1 MNHHF
6 SKILIVGVLLLFGY
20 LMPAPA
26 HADTASDQ
34 QRIQELQ
41 AKINALEQQASAYR
55 SNIAGEQA
63 KANSLKKEISIL
75 QNQIGGIQAQ
85 IAATDAKIGKTEIE
99 IGGIQEKIG
108 DTREEMSRKRE
119 TVGRM
124 IYFLDQKD
132 KESILTSL
140 LKYANLSAFL
150 SQLHDLASMQ
160 GSLLN
165 IVTGLK
171 EVKASLEDDKVELEA
186 KQADLEQ
193 LSDEAAQRKR
203 ELDAVKNQKNS
214 VLKVTKGQEANY
226 QKLLTD
232 TEKLQRDANLE
243 VFRLEE
249 QLRQALDPNSV
260 PSIRPGILSW
270 PLAISGRVTQG
281 YGCIESAFARRNYPT
296 CNGGRGGFHNGY
308 DIAAPYGTPLLA
320 ADDGRVIAV
329 GSAPNAYGTWLVI
342 EHPNGLATAYT
353 HMSVRKLA
361 VGQVVKRGTVVGEMG
376 STGLSTGSHLHFMV
390 YAPKTF
396 TVQASKISGTLPIG
410 ATLNPPDYL
419 P

>member
-1 MNHHF
+1 M
-6 SKILIVGVLLLFGY
+6 IAGALLSFGY
-20 LMPAPA
+20 MMPSSVYA
-26 HADTASDQ
+26 ADTAANQ
-34 QRIQELQ
+34 ARIQELQ
-41 AKINALEQQASAYR
+41 ARINALEQQAAGYR

-85 IAATDAKIGKTEIE
+85 IAATDAKIGKTELE
-99 IGGIQEKIG
+99 IDGIQEKIG
-108 DTREEMSRKRE
+108 ETREEMSRKRE

-160 GSLLN
+160 GTLLN

-171 EVKASLEDDKVELEA
+171 DVKASLEEEKVELES

-193 LSDEAAQRKR
+193 LSDEALQRKR
-203 ELDAVKNQKNS
+203 ELDAVRNQKNN

-226 QKLLTD
+226 QKLLTA
-232 TEKLQRDANLE
+232 TEEQQREANLE
-243 VFRLEE
+243 VFRLEDE
-249 QLRQALDPNSV
+249 LRRALDPNSV
-260 PSIRPGILSW
+260 PSIRPGVLSW
-270 PLAISGRVTQG
+270 PLSVPGRVTQA
-281 YGCIESAFARRNYPT
+281 YGCINTSFAIRNYSDCP
-296 CNGGRGGFHNGY
+296 GGQRGGFHNGY

-329 GSAPNAYGTWLVI
+329 GTAPRAYGIWLVI
-342 EHPNGLATAYT
+342 EHPNGLVTAYT

-361 VGQVVKRGTVVGEMG
+361 VGQVVKRGAVVGEMG

-396 TVQASKISGTLPIG
+396 RVAPSTISGTLPIG
-410 ATLNPPDYL
+410 ATLNPKEYL

>member
-1 MNHHF
+1 MNQRLR
-6 SKILIVGVLLLFGY
+6 ITLLPLLLLAGF
-20 LMPAPA
+20 LPALV
-26 HADTASDQ
+26 HADTAADQ
-34 QRIQELQ
+34 KRIQDLQ
-41 AKINALEQQASAYR
+41 AQIEALERQAAMYR
-55 SNIAGEQA
+55 GNIAGEQA
-63 KANSLKKEISIL
+63 KADSLKKEISIL

-85 IAATDAKIGKTEIE
+85 INATDAKIDKTELE

-108 DTREEMSRKRE
+108 ETRENITRKRE

-132 KESILTSL
+132 KEGVLTSL
-140 LKYANLSAFL
+140 IKYANLSDFL
-150 SQLHDLASMQ
+150 SQLHDLANVQ
-160 GSLLN
+160 GNMLG

-171 EVKASLEDDKVELEA
+171 EIKAVLESDRAELEV
-186 KQADLEQ
+186 KQQDLEQ
-193 LSDEAAQRKR
+193 LSDEALQRKR
-203 ELDAVKNQKNS
+203 ALDAVKNQKNS

-226 QKLLTD
+226 QKLLTE
-232 TEKLQRDANLE
+232 TERQQREANLE
-243 VFRLEE
+243 VFRLEDE
-249 QLRQALDPNSV
+249 LRRALDPNSV

-270 PLAISGRVTQG
+270 PLSVTGRVTQA
-281 YGCIESAFARRNYPT
+281 YGCINTSFAIRNYPD
-296 CNGGRGGFHNGY
+296 CPGGQKGGFHNGY

-320 ADDGRVIAV
+320 ADDGVVVAV
-329 GSAPNAYGTWLVI
+329 GSAPRAYGIWLVI
-342 EHPNGLATAYT
+342 EHPNGLTTAYT

-396 TVQASKISGTLPIG
+396 RVTPSTISGTLPIG
-410 ATLNPPDYL
+410 ATLNPKSYL